1 MVSACGTAGIVISS
15 DPASASS
22 PCPPAGGLALAGEIS
37 RATVVSSALPSDD
50 AHLAAQDGSWVAS
63 QFTSGSLSIQA
74 RSSLN
79 AFGHSSTT
87 CALPYPS
94 VASSTARSW
103 FCAASTAATLKSARG
118 SLPHRLVVTSP
129 SSCGS
134 AGTGSTARPSART
147 PITSPSPICA
157 RISQS
162 CSTMQSSNVEP
173 YAIVASSPECRCACS
188 AWVNGSALT
197 SASTASRHLDTTA
210 GTRNSSVSLLISS
223 AAAAAVAGGS
233 GWEKMAGAP
242 PWPGA
247 PTLGPFAAPATASF
261 DPGALRRCRG
271 WPCPSAT
278 AATTPSAPARSV
290 ATASW
295 FGDLTAACDAPRSEA
310 VRTSQ
315 PVLRPGGSD
324 GAAEGVVVT
333 GCPRGSRLGRCPRPA
348 ALP

>member
-1 MVSACGTAGIVISS
+1 MVSSE
-15 DPASASS
+15 PASC

-37 RATVVSSALPSDD
+37 RATVVSSALPSGD
-50 AHLAAQDGSWVAS
+50 AHLAAHDGSWLAS
-63 QFTSGSLSIQA
+63 QFTSRSRSIQA

-79 AFGHSSTT
+79 ACGHSSTT

-103 FCAASTAATLKSARG
+103 FCEASTLATLKSAPG

-134 AGTGSTARPSART
+134 AGTGCTARPSART
-147 PITSPSPICA
+147 PTTSPSPICA

-162 CSTMQSSNVEP
+162 CKTMQSSSVEP
-173 YAIVASSPECRCACS
+173 YAIVGSSPECRRACS
-188 AWVNGSALT
+188 AWVNGSVLT
-197 SASTASRHLDTTA
+197 SACTASRHLDTTA
-210 GTRNSSVSLLISS
+210 GTRNCSVSLVSSS
-223 AAAAAVAGGS
+223 AMAAAVAAGS
-233 GWEKMAGAP
+233 GWAKMAVPASSRSASSCAT
-242 PWPGA
+242 WQ
-247 PTLGPFAAPATASF
+247 PTLTASF
-261 DPGALRRCRG
+261 DPRALRQCRG

-295 FGDLTAACDAPRSEA
+295 FGDLTSTCEAPRSEA

-315 PVLRPGGSD
+315 PVLPPGRSD

-333 GCPRGSRLGRCPRPA
+333 GCPRSRRLGYRPGLLAPQA
-348 ALP
+348 ASAWSVRRG